1 MGENMN
7 DMNNEKEKNPFFL
20 PALIAALTP
29 AVILVILNIAGG
41 YMNALMIKLLVCLMM
56 VTPFAALILSIAGS
70 VIARKRQK
78 RFIGCVICFI
88 ISLLEVL
95 FALCVP
101 TYLQKAKTT
110 PPDYTIVPHTR
121 SSEQIAERESI
132 NEIINHTLK
141 SNTERGT

>member
-1 MGENMN
+1 MYNPR
-7 DMNNEKEKNPFFL
+7 EKNPFFL
-20 PALIAALTP
+20 PALIAALIP
-29 AVILVILNIAGG
+29 AVILVILNIASG
-41 YMNALMIKLLVCLMM
+41 YMNALMIKLLVCLMV
-56 VTPFAALILSIAGS
+56 VTPFAALILSVAGS

-78 RFIGCVICFI
+78 RLIGCAICFI

-110 PPDYTIVPHTR
+110 PSDYTIPPHTL

-132 NEIINHTLK
+132 NEILNHTLK
-141 SNTERGT
+141 NNTVTETSK

>member
-1 MGENMN
+1 M
-7 DMNNEKEKNPFFL
+7 DYDDKEKNPFFL
-20 PALIAALTP
+20 PALIAVVVP
-29 AVILVILNIAGG
+29 FVILVILNIAGG

-56 VTPFAALILSIAGS
+56 VTPFAALILSVAGS

-78 RFIGCVICFI
+78 RLIGCAICYI
-88 ISLLEVL
+88 ISVLEVL

-110 PPDYTIVPHTR
+110 PPDYTIVPHTL

-132 NEIINHTLK
+132 NEIINHSIR
-141 SNTERGT
+141 SNTVTRTTK

>member
-1 MGENMN
+1 M
-7 DMNNEKEKNPFFL
+7 DYDDKEKNPFFI
-20 PALIAALTP
+20 PALIAVVVP
-29 AVILVILNIAGG
+29 FVILVILNIAGG

-56 VTPFAALILSIAGS
+56 VTPFAALILSVAGS

-78 RFIGCVICFI
+78 RLIGCAICYI
-88 ISLLEVL
+88 ISVLEVL

-110 PPDYTIVPHTR
+110 PPDYTIVPHTL

-132 NEIINHTLK
+132 NEIINHSIR
-141 SNTERGT
+141 SNTVTRTTK

>member
-1 MGENMN
+1 MK
-7 DMNNEKEKNPFFL
+7 DRSEKNPFFM
-20 PALIAALTP
+20 PALIAALIP
-29 AVILVILNIAGG
+29 FVILVILNIAGG

-78 RFIGCVICFI
+78 RLIGCAICFI

-101 TYLQKAKTT
+101 TYLSKAKTT
-110 PPDYTIVPHTR
+110 PPDYTIVPHTL
-121 SSEQIAERESI
+121 SSEQIAEKESI
-132 NEIINHTLK
+132 NEIINGTLK

>member
-1 MGENMN
+1 MK
-7 DMNNEKEKNPFFL
+7 DRSEKNPFFI
-20 PALIAALTP
+20 PALIAALIP
-29 AVILVILNIAGG
+29 FVILVILNIAGG
-41 YMNALMIKLLVCLMM
+41 YMNALMIKLLVCLML

-78 RFIGCVICFI
+78 RLIGCAICFI

-110 PPDYTIVPHTR
+110 PPDYTIAPHTL
-121 SSEQIAERESI
+121 SSEQIAEREKA
-132 NEIINHTLK
+132 LMK
-141 SNTERGT
+141 

>member
-1 MGENMN
+1 M
-7 DMNNEKEKNPFFL
+7 DYDDKEKNPFFL
-20 PALIAALTP
+20 PALIAVVVP
-29 AVILVILNIAGG
+29 FVILVILNIAGG

-56 VTPFAALILSIAGS
+56 VTPFAALILSVAGS

-78 RFIGCVICFI
+78 RLIGCAICYI
-88 ISLLEVL
+88 ISVLEVL

-110 PPDYTIVPHTR
+110 PPDYTIVPHTL

-141 SNTERGT
+141 NNTVTETSK

>member
-1 MGENMN
+1 MK
-7 DMNNEKEKNPFFL
+7 DRSEKNPFFI
-20 PALIAALTP
+20 PALIATLIP
-29 AVILVILNIAGG
+29 FVILVILNIAGG

-78 RFIGCVICFI
+78 RLIGCAICFI

-101 TYLQKAKTT
+101 TYLSKAKTT
-110 PPDYTIVPHTR
+110 PPDYTIVPHTL
-121 SSEQIAERESI
+121 SSEQIAEKE
-132 NEIINHTLK
+132 K
-141 SNTERGT
+141 

>member
-1 MGENMN
+1 MN

-20 PALIAALTP
+20 AALIAALIP
-29 AVILVILNIAGG
+29 LVILVILNIAGG

-56 VTPFAALILSIAGS
+56 VTPFAALILSVAGS
-70 VIARKRQK
+70 VATLKRQK
-78 RFIGCVICFI
+78 RLKGCAICFI

-110 PPDYTIVPHTR
+110 PPDYTIAPHTL
-121 SSEQIAERESI
+121 SPDQIAERESI

-141 SNTERGT
+141 NNTVTETSK

>member
-56 VTPFAALILSIAGS
+56 VTPFAALIFSIAGS
-70 VIARKRQK
+70 VAALKRQK
-78 RFIGCVICFI
+78 RLIGCAICFI

-95 FALCVP
+95 CVP
-101 TYLQKAKTT
+101 TYLSKAKTT
-110 PPDYTIVPHTR
+110 PPDYTIATHTR

-141 SNTERGT
+141 SNTVTETSK